1 MTVNFR
7 KFTRSSS
14 RAAVMVDDGYDG
26 PFAWVHDSRNGN
38 VTGPFTPDD
47 AAKLCEQ
54 LCQFVLPPALQGIGG
69 KVTGPFYVRDTSR
82 RIY

>member
-7 KFTRSSS
+7 KFRSS
-14 RAAVMVDDGYDG
+14 RAAVMVDDGYEG

-38 VTGPFTPDD
+38 VTGPFTPED
-47 AAKLCEQ
+47 AAKLCSQ
-54 LCQFVLPPALQGIGG
+54 LCEFTLPPALRGMGEV
-69 KVTGPFYVRDTSR
+69 KGPFYVRDTSR

>member
-7 KFTRSSS
+7 KFRSSS
-14 RAAVMVDDGYDG
+14 RAAVMVDDGYAG
-26 PFAWVHDSRNGN
+26 PFAWVHDARNGN
-38 VTGPFTPDD
+38 VTGPFTPAE

-54 LCQFVLPPALQGIGG
+54 LCQLALPPALRGMGE
-69 KVTGPFYVRDTSR
+69 KVQGPFYVRDTSS